1 MYTFSLQSATI
12 KLRYVNSS
20 KFSISFAKKIIMS
33 FSQHDLGSKLIKSTY
48 PSNFLGNSSC
58 KKGFADFGSNF
69 SASAKPSG
77 VNSPVEV

>member
-1 MYTFSLQSATI
+1 
-12 KLRYVNSS
+12 
-20 KFSISFAKKIIMS
+20 MS